1 MRINPINFYRRR
13 LNFCP
18 PHFKTTII
26 SAPSGNDTKVDSWI
40 YDNCVG
46 RYSITKPYSSGE
58 SIRSK
63 IKIGFEEPSDLT
75 LFALSG
81 LMNQSTQKDLF

>member
-1 MRINPINFYRRR
+1 MRINPINFFTRK

-18 PHFKTTII
+18 PHFATTII
-26 SAPSGNDTKVDSWI
+26 TSPGGNDVQVDSWI

-46 RYSITKPYSSGE
+46 RYSITKPYSAGE
-58 SIRSK
+58 SIRHK

-81 LMNQSTQKDLF
+81 LMNQSTQKDQW